1 MKKDQPQRKGRGASE
16 RDKAS
21 KFSSKKSST
30 PKKDGASGEGRP
42 ARKSSFGA
50 KKTPAG
56 RVPAGKPRRKFE
68 SQGDSGKSE
77 RSTDFKSRNSSDGR
91 KSNSFSGKGK
101 GRDFKTDSSSRDF
114 EGPKNK
120 FVRKKFGEDPKSKPS
135 DNSGRERDQKRG
147 RKSDSSFDS
156 RKRSP
161 SDEKSFRGKP
171 SRGRN
176 EDTRSGKSFSKP
188 KQDWK
193 RGSDN
198 QEERPGKRTGFKKS
212 EDSESKRP
220 FSKSNPDKRKSYGGG
235 NDKPFNKPGAKKSFE
250 KPSFKKS
257 FSKSKEE
264 EFESFEDFDDSGNPS
279 EKDTIRSKGSF
290 KKSEEKKPG
299 TRNKTSTDELRLNR
313 YISNAGVCSRREAD
327 VLISDGLIKVN
338 GKVVTEMGY
347 KVKRGDTVKYG
358 SKILSPEKLVYV
370 LINKPKDFITTTED
384 ENERKTVMDLVKN
397 VGPERIY
404 PVGRLDRNTTGL
416 LLFTNDGELAE
427 KLMHPSNRT
436 KKLYQAELNKPMSHE
451 DFARLKNGITLEDGP
466 IKPDQLEFVTPDGW
480 VIGIQV
486 HEGRNRLVRR
496 MFEHLGY
503 EVSRLD
509 RVMYAGLTKRDLP
522 RGHWR
527 HLTEKEVIKLKHLGH

>member
-1 MKKDQPQRKGRGASE
+1 MKKDQPQRKGRGASD

-30 PKKDGASGEGRP
+30 PKSDGASGTRP
-42 ARKSSFGA
+42 SRKSSFAA

-56 RVPAGKPRRKFE
+56 RVPAGKPRRKFD
-68 SQGDSGKSE
+68 SQGDSGKPERPSE
-77 RSTDFKSRNSSDGR
+77 FKGKKSAEGR
-91 KSNSFSGKGK
+91 KPNSLSGSGK
-101 GRDFKTDSSSRDF
+101 GRDFKKDSSRDSDNRR
-114 EGPKNK
+114 NK
-120 FVRKKFGEDPKSKPS
+120 FVRNKFGEDPKAKTPEFK
-135 DNSGRERDQKRG
+135 GREREGDQKRG
-147 RKSDSSFDS
+147 RKSDSTFDS
-156 RKRSP
+156 KKRSS

-171 SRGRN
+171 RGKS
-176 EDTRSGKSFSKP
+176 EETRSGKSFSKP

-193 RGSDN
+193 TVSGKPED
-198 QEERPGKRTGFKKS
+198 RPFKKTGLKNYS
-212 EDSESKRP
+212 D
-220 FSKSNPDKRKSYGGG
+220 
-235 NDKPFNKPGAKKSFE
+235 

-257 FSKSKEE
+257 FSKSKDEE
-264 EFESFEDFDDSGNPS
+264 YDGGDNDIEKSS
-279 EKDTIRSKGSF
+279 EETSSKRPF
-290 KKSEEKKPG
+290 KKTEGKKSG
-299 TRNKTSTDELRLNR
+299 VRNKTSSDEIRLNR

-347 KVKRGDTVKYG
+347 KVKKGDTVKYG

-370 LINKPKDFITTTED
+370 LINKPKDFITTTDD

-436 KKLYQAELNKPMSHE
+436 KKLYQAELSKPMSHE

-503 EVSRLD
+503 EVARLD

>member
-1 MKKDQPQRKGRGASE
+1 MKKDQPQRKGRGASDRE
-16 RDKAS
+16 KAS
-21 KFSSKKSST
+21 KFSSKKSAT
-30 PKKDGASGEGRP
+30 PKKDGASGEARP

-56 RVPAGKPRRKFE
+56 RVPAGKPRRKFD
-68 SQGDSGKSE
+68 SQGDSGKTE
-77 RSTDFKSRNSSDGR
+77 RSSEFKSRKPSDGR
-91 KSNSFSGKGK
+91 KSNSFSGSGR
-101 GRDFKTDSSSRDF
+101 GRDFKTESRDS
-114 EGPKNK
+114 ETPKNK
-120 FVRKKFGEDPKSKPS
+120 FVRKKFGEDPKSKSS
-135 DNSGRERDQKRG
+135 DNTGRERDQKRG
-147 RKSDSSFDS
+147 RKSDSTFDKKRSSFD
-156 RKRSP
+156 
-161 SDEKSFRGKP
+161 EKPFRGKP
-171 SRGRN
+171 RGKS
-176 EDTRSGKSFSKP
+176 EDTRPGRSFSKP

-193 RGSDN
+193 KEAGN
-198 QEERPGKRTGFKKS
+198 QEERPFKKTGYKKS
-212 EDSESKRP
+212 DDTESKNS
-220 FSKSNPDKRKSYGGG
+220 FSRSNPDKRKSFGDR
-235 NDKPFNKPGAKKSFE
+235 NDKPFKKAGFKNASDKPTFKKPFSKPKNEELDGLDEFNDFENLSEETSSKSTFKKIEGKKS
-250 KPSFKKS
+250 
-257 FSKSKEE
+257 
-264 EFESFEDFDDSGNPS
+264 GV
-279 EKDTIRSKGSF
+279 
-290 KKSEEKKPG
+290 
-299 TRNKTSTDELRLNR
+299 RNKTSSDEIRLNR

-338 GKVVTEMGY
+338 GKIVTEMGY
-347 KVKRGDTVKYG
+347 KVKKGDTVKYG

-370 LINKPKDFITTTED
+370 LINKPKDFITTTDD
-384 ENERKTVMDLVKN
+384 ENERKTVMDLIKN

-436 KKLYQAELNKPMSHE
+436 KKLYQAELSKPMSHE

-503 EVSRLD
+503 EVTRLD

-527 HLTEKEVIKLKHLGH
+527 HLTEKEIIKLKHLGH

>member
-21 KFSSKKSST
+21 KFSSKKSSS

-56 RVPAGKPRRKFE
+56 RVPAGKPRRKFD
-68 SQGDSGKSE
+68 SPGDSGKPE
-77 RSTDFKSRNSSDGR
+77 RSSEFKGRKPSDGR
-91 KSNSFSGKGK
+91 KSNDFSGS
-101 GRDFKTDSSSRDF
+101 GRGRGFKPESSSRDS

-120 FVRKKFGEDPKSKPS
+120 FVRKKFGEDPKAKTPEFKGK
-135 DNSGRERDQKRG
+135 DGDQKRG
-147 RKSDSSFDS
+147 RKPDSTFDS
-156 RKRSP
+156 KRRSS

-171 SRGRN
+171 RGKS
-176 EDTRSGKSFSKP
+176 EDTRPGKSFSKP

-193 RGSDN
+193 KGSAS
-198 QEERPGKRTGFKKS
+198 QEERPFKKTGFKKT
-212 EDSESKRP
+212 EDSESKGSY
-220 FSKSNPDKRKSYGGG
+220 SKPSFDKRKSFGDR
-235 NDKPFNKPGAKKSFE
+235 NDKPFKKAGFKNSSE
-250 KPSFKKS
+250 KPAFKKP
-257 FSKSKEE
+257 FSKPKDE
-264 EFESFEDFDDSGNPS
+264 EFEGLDEFNDFENLS
-279 EKDTIRSKGSF
+279 EETSSKKF
-290 KKSEEKKPG
+290 KKSEEKKPDA
-299 TRNKTSTDELRLNR
+299 RNKTSSTEIRLNR

-347 KVKRGDTVKYG
+347 KVQKGDTVKYG

-370 LINKPKDFITTTED
+370 LINKPKDFITTTDD

-436 KKLYQAELNKPMSHE
+436 KKLYQAELSKPMSHE

-480 VIGIQV
+480 VVGIQV

-503 EVSRLD
+503 EVTRLD

-527 HLTEKEVIKLKHLGH
+527 HLTDKEVIKLKHLGH